1 MRERPTP
8 LLTFPEPPARAV
20 TQEFTP
26 TYDDDK
32 SVRRWYHNVPL
43 YGVIFLLLAPHPSL
57 LFVLIQHY
65 LVVLEN
71 PLKFIVHLLVIYTL
85 TFMMFSSLIV
95 LVARDPGPVTFE
107 EPQNDHN
114 TEEVGLTEALMSP
127 DFLTPGRFCRI
138 CWTSKPDRTHHCSF
152 CGRCVLKMD
161 HHCPWLGNRCIGHRT
176 YPAFLHLLL
185 CITLLAIYVAVLC
198 AHALYYAFN
207 NPYTVDAFSPVHE
220 IGLVFA
226 GVTFT
231 IVIGSFF
238 AYHLYLVSTNQTTL
252 EHITP
257 FLLLRYLP
265 VLSNTDSNN
274 CLSDPPLEHELSYRQ
289 RRMIKEAH
297 GFIRVYD
304 VGLRKNWTQVLGWKG
319 PYGLMTRI
327 LCGGGSMGD
336 GKCFP
341 RGANVEER
349 LARLAQELVQD
360 K

>member
-8 LLTFPEPPARAV
+8 LLTFSDPPARAI
-20 TQEFTP
+20 TQEYTP

-32 SVRRWYHNVPL
+32 TVRQWYHNVPL
-43 YGVIFLLLAPHPSL
+43 YGVIALALAPHPSL
-57 LFVLIQHY
+57 LFVLVQHY
-65 LVVLEN
+65 LVVLKA
-71 PLKFIVHLLVIYTL
+71 PLHFITHLLIIYTL
-85 TFMMFSSLIV
+85 TFVMFSSLIV

-107 EPQNDHN
+107 EPRDDHDA
-114 TEEVGLTEALMSP
+114 EEVGLTEALMSP

-138 CWTSKPDRTHHCSF
+138 CWTAKPDRTHHCSF

-176 YPAFLHLLL
+176 YPAFLHFLL
-185 CITLLAIYVAVLC
+185 CITLFAIYVAVLC

-207 NPYTVDAFSPVHE
+207 NPYTVDEFSPVHE
-220 IGLVFA
+220 IALVFA

-238 AYHLYLVSTNQTTL
+238 VYHLYLVSTNQTTI

-265 VLSNTDSNN
+265 VLPNTGCNSH
-274 CLSDPPLEHELSYRQ
+274 LSDPPLEHELSYRQ
-289 RRMIKEAH
+289 RRLIKEAH
-297 GFIRVYD
+297 GHIRVYD
-304 VGLRKNWTQVLGWKG
+304 IGFRKNWTQVFGWKQ
-319 PYGLMTRI
+319 PYGFITRI
-327 LCGGGSMGD
+327 VCGGSSMGD
-336 GKCFP
+336 GKSFP
-341 RGANVEER
+341 RGADIEER

-360 K
+360 E

>member
-8 LLTFPEPPARAV
+8 LLTFSDPPAPAI
-20 TQEFTP
+20 TQDFTP

-32 SVRRWYHNVPL
+32 PVRRWYHNVPL
-43 YGVIFLLLAPHPSL
+43 YGVIALLVAPHPSL

-65 LVVLEN
+65 LIVLET
-71 PLKFIVHLLVIYTL
+71 PLKFIVHLSVIYTL

-95 LVARDPGPVTFE
+95 LVARDPGPVVLE
-107 EPQNDHN
+107 EPQNDRN
-114 TEEVGLTEALMSP
+114 SEEVGLTEALMSS
-127 DFLTPGRFCRI
+127 DLLTPGRFCRI
-138 CWTSKPDRTHHCSF
+138 CWTPKPDRTHHCSF

-161 HHCPWLGNRCIGHRT
+161 HHCPWLGNRCVGHRT
-176 YPAFLHLLL
+176 YPAFLHFLL

-207 NPYTVDAFSPVHE
+207 NPYTVDEFSPVHE

-226 GVTFT
+226 GLTFT

-265 VLSNTDSNN
+265 VLPNTESSSR
-274 CLSDPPLEHELSYRQ
+274 LSDPPLEHELSYRQ
-289 RRMIKEAH
+289 RRLIKEAH
-297 GFIRVYD
+297 GHIRVYD
-304 VGLRKNWTQVLGWKG
+304 VGFRKNWKQIIGWKQ
-319 PYGLMTRI
+319 PYGLMTRL
-327 LCGGGSMGD
+327 LCGGSSMGD
-336 GKCFP
+336 GKFFP
-341 RGANVEER
+341 HGPDIEDR
-349 LARLAQELVQD
+349 LARLAQALVQD